1 MNHNIKQLTDKFIT
15 EEDNQLFK
23 SVIGNGI
30 DELLKNEIDE
40 SLFFSAQKHIPSDL
54 DEIGSHPFRS
64 LLSEKIINN
73 NRIKAGLLDNE
84 YGEKFLKDGVV
95 VIEGCDINENYNQQK
110 YLNFLSV
117 LEFNPSPS
125 PNIFAERVIHKE
137 YDEQYFIHTDIF
149 FTSIKTFIYQ
159 HNVKIEDGPFSFVKS
174 SHRNDKPKLKF
185 LYEESK
191 RLSNYKLHNVFEGWD
206 EKVQPMGPSFRLNI
220 NNSYYSVNDTNKI
233 NEKLNELGFENET
246 PIVGDDWTL
255 IVADTSGLHRR
266 FPAKPGVERVTY
278 RHQSP
283 RVNPFEIKYV

>member
-1 MNHNIKQLTDKFIT
+1 MNYNIKQLTDKFIT

-54 DEIGSHPFRS
+54 DEMGLHSFRS

-73 NRIKAGLLDNE
+73 NRVNTGILDNE
-84 YGEKFLKDGVV
+84 YGDKFIRDGI
-95 VIEGCDINENYNQQK
+95 VIIDNCDINEEVNLNK
-110 YLNFLSV
+110 YIDLLRV
-117 LEFNPSPS
+117 LEFNPTPS
-125 PNIFAERVIHKE
+125 PNIFDERVIHKE

-159 HNVKIEDGPFSFVKS
+159 HDVKIEDGPFSFVKG
-174 SHRNDKPKLKF
+174 SHQNSKPKLKF

-206 EKVQPMGPSFRLNI
+206 EKIQPMGPSFRLNVD
-220 NNSYYSVNDTNKI
+220 NTYYSVKDSNKI
-233 NEKLNELGFENET
+233 NKRLNELGFKDET
-246 PIVGDDWTL
+246 PITGSDWTL

-266 FPAKPGVERVTY
+266 FPASPGVERVTY

-283 RVNPFEIKYV
+283 RVNPFEVKYN